1 MDRRR
6 PLPSRRR
13 RPLGPVLGT
22 LLALLGAAGLPSG
35 AAGDPLCP
43 LAPLPTG
50 VAWSN
55 QYVTQQHRVREA
67 EAKARAGMRMQKAA
81 ASRDKAAAKAMEDYD
96 VNYYRLAID
105 LNTTARI
112 LTGTTTVEATVTGPS
127 LAQLGLDFGSQ
138 CTATAARAGGSV
150 ATLAA
155 ATFSADMGVLT
166 VNLDRTYAT
175 GEKVTV
181 QVDYAGNP
189 TSDYFGWNSY
199 GGQMLVWSLSEP
211 YGARIWWPCKDVC
224 TDKADSVDIDITV
237 PSTMTAV
244 SNGTL
249 AAVTVPAT
257 GRKTFHWQE
266 RYPIAPYLVSLAVH
280 PYAVVNDTYNTLAG
294 GTMPVTHY
302 VVPSELAAATTGF
315 ASTPAMIAAFAGV
328 FGEYPFVNEKYGH
341 AQFPWGGG
349 MEHQTCT
356 SIYYGAYDEGI
367 VSHELGHQWFGDLIT
382 CADFGHIWL
391 NEGFATWL
399 EAVWKE
405 QHYGFAA
412 YKAEMAGARYT
423 GAGTIFVEDPTNF
436 NDIFNY
442 SLSYLKASWV
452 PHMLRHVLGDA
463 TFFAGLQ
470 AYRAQYGYGSAT
482 TEQFRAVMEAASG
495 RDLSAF
501 FQQWIYGQYT
511 PRYDYAWKSEAT
523 ESGWRVRLR
532 ITQSQVNTGLFTM
545 PLDVQVTTAAGTQVF
560 VVDNSQATQWYAFDV
575 AAAPTAVTLDPDDWV
590 LCTKRFQNASDVP
603 SAAAG
608 VARLVGAAPNPFNP
622 NTTVRFS
629 LPRAAAARLELFD
642 AAGRLVAVL
651 ADGAF
656 EAGDHGAAWDGRDR
670 GGRDAASGTYYARL
684 TVEGRASTTA
694 LALVR

>member
-1 MDRRR
+1 MVRR
-6 PLPSRRR
+6 PAFPAPPRR
-13 RPLGPVLGT
+13 LVLGV
-22 LLALLGAAGLPSG
+22 LLAAWAAAAVPAG

-43 LAPLPTG
+43 LAPQPTG
-50 VAWSN
+50 LPWTGA
-55 QYVTQQHRVREA
+55 YATQQHRVREA
-67 EAKARAGMRMQKAA
+67 EGKARAGMRLQAA
-81 ASRDKAAAKAMEDYD
+81 EAARDKAAAKAMDDYD

-105 LNTTARI
+105 LNTATHV
-112 LTGTTTVEATVTGPS
+112 LTGTTTIRATVTGPS
-127 LAQLGLDFGSQ
+127 LSQMALDFGVQ
-138 CTATAARAGGSV
+138 C
-150 ATLAA
+150 A
-155 ATFSADMGVLT
+155 ATGARVGGAATTFAWNLGVLT
-166 VNLDRTYAT
+166 VNLDRAYAA
-175 GEKVTV
+175 GETV
-181 QVDYAGNP
+181 SVEVDYAGNP
-189 TSDYFGWNSY
+189 TSDYFGWSSY
-199 GGQMLVWSLSEP
+199 GGQMLVWTLSEP
-211 YGARIWWPCKDVC
+211 YGARIWWPCKDTC
-224 TDKADSVDIDITV
+224 TDKADSVDVDVTV

-249 AAVTVPAT
+249 ASVSVPAS

-266 RYPIAPYLVSLAVH
+266 RYPIAPYLVSVTAH
-280 PYAVVNDTYNTLAG
+280 PFAVVNGTYNKLAG

-302 VVPSELAAATTGF
+302 VVPSEASAAAVGF
-315 ASTPAMIAAFAGV
+315 ASTPAMIGAFANV

-356 SIYYGAYDEGI
+356 SIYIGAYDEGI

-382 CADFGHIWL
+382 CADFHHIWL

-412 YKAEMAGARYT
+412 YKTEMAGARYT
-423 GAGTIFVEDPTNF
+423 GAGTIYVEDATNF
-436 NDIFNY
+436 NDIFNF
-442 SLSYLKASWV
+442 SLSYQKASWV

-463 TFFAGLQ
+463 AFFAGLQ

-482 TEQFRAVMEAASG
+482 TEQFQAVMEAAGG

-501 FQQWIYGQYT
+501 FQQWIYGQYV
-511 PRYDYAWKSEAT
+511 PRYDYAWKSEPAGT
-523 ESGWRVRLR
+523 GWRVRLR

-545 PLDVQVTTAAGTQVF
+545 PLDVQVATSAGTQTF
-560 VVDNSQATQWYAFDV
+560 VVENAQATQWYAFDV
-575 AAAPTAVTLDPDDWV
+575 AAAPTSVTLDPDDWV

-603 SAAAG
+603 AF
-608 VARLVGAAPNPFNP
+608 VETARLLGAAPNPFNP

-629 LPRAAAARLELFD
+629 LPRAATARLDLFD

-656 EAGDHGAAWDGRDR
+656 AAGDHGVAWDGRDGR
-670 GGRDAASGTYYARL
+670 GRDAASGTYYARL